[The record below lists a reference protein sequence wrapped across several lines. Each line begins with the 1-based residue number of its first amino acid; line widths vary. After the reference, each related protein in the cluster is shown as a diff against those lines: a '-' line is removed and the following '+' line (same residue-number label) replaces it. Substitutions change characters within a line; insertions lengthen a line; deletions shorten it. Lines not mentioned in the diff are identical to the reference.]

1 MFVSLTDE
9 PLRFEKRDGVLQ
21 GPPNSGLTPA
31 ARLAVTESARF
42 DGWTKQR

>member
-1 MFVSLTDE
+1 MIVSLTDE

-31 ARLAVTESARF
+31 ARLMAF
-42 DGWTKQR
+42 DGGRATIRA